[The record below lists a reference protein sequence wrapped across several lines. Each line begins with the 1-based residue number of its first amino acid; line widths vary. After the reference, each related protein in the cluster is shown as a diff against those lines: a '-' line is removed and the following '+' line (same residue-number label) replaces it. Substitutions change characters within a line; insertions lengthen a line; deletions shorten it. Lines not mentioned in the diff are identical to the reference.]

1 MATITLP
8 KPKLNTDNSNSIRHL
23 EESIKISL
31 TTRILLFN
39 SNSTTPYHSNSVAWV
54 NLAMVTSFPLSMPK
68 LELNQDLQA
77 IKQQHKTMGEIQ
89 AATVDSSNRPNSLEL
104 EME

>member
-1 MATITLP
+1 M
-8 KPKLNTDNSNSIRHL
+8 DNSNSIRHL

-31 TTRILLFN
+31 TIRILLFN
-39 SNSTTPYHSNSVAWV
+39 SNSTIPYPSSNVAWV
-54 NLAMVTSFPLSMPK
+54 NLAMVTNFPLSMPR

-77 IKQQHKTMGEIQ
+77 IKQHKIMGEIQ

>member
-1 MATITLP
+1 M
-8 KPKLNTDNSNSIRHL
+8 DNSNSIRHL

-39 SNSTTPYHSNSVAWV
+39 SNSTIPYPSSSVAWV

-68 LELNQDLQA
+68 LELSQDLQA
-77 IKQQHKTMGEIQ
+77 IKQHKTMGEIQ

>member
-39 SNSTTPYHSNSVAWV
+39 SNSTIPYHSNSVAWV
-54 NLAMVTSFPLSMPK
+54 NLAMVTSFPPSMPK